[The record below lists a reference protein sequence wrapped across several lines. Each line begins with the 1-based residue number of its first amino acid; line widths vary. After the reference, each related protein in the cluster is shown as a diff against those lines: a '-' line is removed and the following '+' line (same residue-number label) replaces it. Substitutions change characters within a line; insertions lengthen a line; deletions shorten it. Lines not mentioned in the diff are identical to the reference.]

1 MLLDPAIREDCL
13 LEVEAALG
21 MAAPL
26 HERLQRVAFIIG
38 TTLAIQRVVVYGRCK
53 SDDQTVRIRESWA
66 AERLAPLDERI
77 DAIPLVVNDA
87 EGAEVVVTAAPQGV
101 LCPSDCSE
109 SLPHCA
115 LRGDCSSIIVPVRL
129 GATRYG
135 SLALHTRTGTRWT
148 DQHASLA
155 RNVAKRIAIEIA
167 SARHEQIGRALD
179 AQRSG
184 IAATVLHQV
193 ATPLTII
200 AGVIDQLIEHSDQPP
215 ELLHIAIGEVVKLQR
230 LCSDLAIIAGGV
242 SGLAGGSRAQ
252 TDVTAVLRRCAK
264 SANEHRFDVATVALA
279 VGNELP
285 PASCTAA
292 DLERVV
298 ERIIENS
305 ILYAN
310 GRVSIDIECW
320 SDEHH
325 IFVRIG
331 DDGIGVTPAQASILG
346 EPFTRLDPNMHTLPG
361 GRGLSLSLGRQF
373 ARANGGDLTIEPR
386 TDSSGTY
393 VTIVLPTAPRLGS
406 EIDSARRPS

>member
-26 HERLQRVAFIIG
+26 NERLQRVASIIG
-38 TTLAIQRVVVYGRCK
+38 TTLSIQRVVVYGRCN
-53 SDDQTVRIRESWA
+53 SDDQTVRVRESWA

-77 DAIPLVVNDA
+77 DAIPFVVNDA
-87 EGAEVVVTAAPQGV
+87 DDAEVVSAAPQGV

-115 LRGDCSSIIVPVRL
+115 LRGDCSSIIVPIRL
-129 GATRYG
+129 GTTRYG
-135 SLALHTRTGTRWT
+135 SLALHTRTGSRWT
-148 DQHASLA
+148 DQHSSLT
-155 RNVAKRIAIEIA
+155 RNIAKRIAIEIA
-167 SARHEQIGRALD
+167 TARHEQIGRALD

-200 AGVIDQLIEHSDQPP
+200 AGVIDQLIEHSDEPP

-242 SGLAGGSRAQ
+242 AGSSSGSRAHA
-252 TDVTAVLRRCAK
+252 DVTAVLRRCAK
-264 SANEHRFDVATVALA
+264 SANEHLGDVAAVAI
-279 VGNELP
+279 VVENELP
-285 PASCTAA
+285 SASCTAA
-292 DLERVV
+292 DLQRVV
-298 ERIIENS
+298 GRIIENS

-310 GRVSIDIECW
+310 GRVSIDIDCW

-325 IFVRIG
+325 IFIRIG

-373 ARANGGDLTIEPR
+373 ARAHGGDLTIEPR
-386 TDSSGTY
+386 TGSTGTY
-393 VTIVLPTAPRLGS
+393 VTLVLTIAAPSPGLR
-406 EIDSARRPS
+406 